1 MIQRLTSIDPDRLGR
16 LAAVH
21 HAAFAPTS
29 RGWSGAEIEGLA
41 RTGALYADDVDRGFA
56 LFSVVVDEAELLTVA
71 VNPDD
76 RRSGLGRALLAAGE
90 ADLRL
95 SGIAKTHL
103 EVAADNIP
111 AAALY
116 AALGY
121 QTAGVRKG
129 YYSQSEG
136 VRVDAVMMVKGLLGS
151 AVEAAIM

>member
-1 MIQRLTSIDPDRLGR
+1 
-16 LAAVH
+16 
-21 HAAFAPTS
+21 
-29 RGWSGAEIEGLA
+29 
-41 RTGALYADDVDRGFA
+41 
-56 LFSVVVDEAELLTVA
+56 
-71 VNPDD
+71 
-76 RRSGLGRALLAAGE
+76 LLAAGE

-129 YYSQSEG
+129 YYSRSEG

>member
-1 MIQRLTSIDPDRLGR
+1 LIQRLTSFDPDRLGR

-21 HAAFAPTS
+21 RAAFAPTS
-29 RGWSGAEIEGLA
+29 RGWSGAEIESLA
-41 RTGALYADDVDRGFA
+41 RNGALYADDVDRGFA
-56 LFSVVVDEAELLTVA
+56 LFSVAMDEAELLTVA

-76 RRSGLGRALLAAGE
+76 RRTGLGNALLTTGE

-95 SGIAKTHL
+95 SGITKIYL

-121 QTAGVRKG
+121 QTAGIRKG
-129 YYSQSEG
+129 YYSRSDG
-136 VRVDAVMMVKGLLGS
+136 VRVDAVMMMKGLSGS
-151 AVEAAIM
+151 AV